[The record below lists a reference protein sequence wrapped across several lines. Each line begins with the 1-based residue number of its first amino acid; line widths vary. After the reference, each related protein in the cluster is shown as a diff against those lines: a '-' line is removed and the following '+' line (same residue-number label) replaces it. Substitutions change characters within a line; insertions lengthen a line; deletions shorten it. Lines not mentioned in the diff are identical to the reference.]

1 MVMLGLK
8 IKVGNP
14 VLKFLGKMTLEL
26 YLVHG
31 LFIYIFNFYVIDYSG
46 KAIMYIE
53 SVPLYVLAVFACS
66 VPVAFLISLLGRKIS
81 KLLKGCTS
89 TARFKNK
96 Q

>member
-66 VPVAFLISLLGRKIS
+66 VPVAFLISLLDRKIS